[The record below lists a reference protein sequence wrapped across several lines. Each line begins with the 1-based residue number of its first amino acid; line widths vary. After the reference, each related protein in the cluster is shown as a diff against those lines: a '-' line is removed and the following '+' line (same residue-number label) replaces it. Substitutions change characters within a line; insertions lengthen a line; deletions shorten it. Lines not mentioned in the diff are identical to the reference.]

1 MNNDLNN
8 DCHGDDDDGRDMN
21 QDGMEKDKYQ
31 KSNVDNYDS
40 SRIHHYC
47 CDLIIFILK
56 LEMEMISMVL
66 RKTRK
71 NK

>member
-40 SRIHHYC
+40 SRIHHNC

-56 LEMEMISMVL
+56 FEMEMISMVL
-66 RKTRK
+66 TKTRK